1 MNASFEELDYAKTP
15 LGELILRRRR
25 VLSLDQDVYEVKLN
39 DSFLMSSL
47 VKASEIALADR
58 CLEKLTCSDMKV
70 AVGGLGLGYTA
81 HAALSHRNVGSLLV
95 IEYLS
100 AIIGWHERGL
110 VPLGASLTDDN
121 RCKFVNADFFSL
133 ASNPQQ
139 GLDLEYPGRRFDA
152 ILVDIDHTPDYLL
165 DEASSNFYS
174 ENGLA
179 TLARHLEPNGVF
191 GLWSAGEPDDSV
203 VNRLETCFE
212 SAEASVV
219 EFTNPL
225 LSLDDRNTI
234 YIGISPS

>member
-1 MNASFEELDYAKTP
+1 MRRSSFTVTEQLERPSPSPVEGQVTTTRADDPLLNATAVSCSLSQVLQDNYRRDYTLQEE
-15 LGELILRRRR
+15 
-25 VLSLDQDVYEVKLN
+25 QDEYVKVT
-39 DSFLMSSL
+39 D
-47 VKASEIALADR
+47 E
-58 CLEKLTCSDMKV
+58 
-70 AVGGLGLGYTA
+70 
-81 HAALSHRNVGSLLV
+81 

-179 TLARHLEPNGVF
+179 TLVRHLEPNGVF
-191 GLWSAGEPDDSV
+191 GLWSAGEPDDSF